1 VLALLGRDE
10 EALAIV
16 AEAEVLTSADDWVT
30 TADALCARAYV
41 ASGRADHEAAVTY
54 ARRATE
60 LADEYEYVLTRTH
73 FWLARGEILAA
84 AGLLGEAREA
94 LAEAIRLSRIKGAG
108 VQEERARAILDALA
122 VAR

>member
-1 VLALLGRDE
+1 
-10 EALAIV
+10 
-16 AEAEVLTSADDWVT
+16 
-30 TADALCARAYV
+30 V
-41 ASGRADHEAAVTY
+41 ASGRADHEAAVTD

-60 LADEYEYVLTRTH
+60 LADGHEYVITRTH
-73 FWLARGEILAA
+73 FWLARGEILVA

-108 VQEERARAILDALA
+108 VQEKRARVILDALP